1 MYCLREYDQMKGVYE
16 RFNALY
22 RGMCNAI
29 NEVEDH
35 FRGMKIPWEG
45 EANRM
50 YLLRMEADF
59 LEIERVMARIY
70 KAKDFLREAIE
81 GYQKTE
87 NLIEQ
92 RIGGLSI

>member
-1 MYCLREYDQMKGVYE
+1 MYCLREYDQMKCVYE
-16 RFNALY
+16 RFNTLY
-22 RGMCNAI
+22 RSMCNAI
-29 NEVEDH
+29 NEIEER

-70 KAKDFLREAIE
+70 LAKDCLREAIE

-87 NLIEQ
+87 NLVEV
-92 RIGGLSI
+92 RIGGLNV